1 MTRRIRKTAVLAAT
15 VLAAAGI
22 AGGGVAL
29 AADGDEAPREQ
40 TRFVVEEGASDDNGT
55 SAWTREDCPE
65 KDGGGSTGTPSEDP
79 SNPAAAL

>member
-1 MTRRIRKTAVLAAT
+1 MTRRIRNRKTVVVAA

-29 AADGDEAPREQ
+29 AADGDEAPREEI
-40 TRFVVEEGASDDNGT
+40 RLVVEEGASDNSGT
-55 SAWTREDCPE
+55 STWSREDCPE
-65 KDGGGSTGTPSEDP
+65 KDGSGGTTPSEDP